1 MGSLVFMPQDTIDHQ
16 KNYSKISKI
25 KREEKDLTPLS
36 IEENLRRNQKTHIP
50 FLFKIITKKRKFTSQ
65 FFEKK
70 FHPKFFLSFFST
82 KMLQEDST
90 SFPIK
95 TSNFLEFNLLASLGI
110 ANFKLDCDSSLFLF
124 SLSLTL
130 LSLLLKQ
137 LLLSLNL

>member
-1 MGSLVFMPQDTIDHQ
+1 MPQDTIDHQ

-50 FLFKIITKKRKFTSQ
+50 FLFKKKSL
-65 FFEKK
+65 KK
-70 FHPKFFLSFFST
+70 ENSHPNFLKKNSTLNFFSLFFQLNAARRQHILPY
-82 KMLQEDST
+82 KN
-90 SFPIK
+90 IK
-95 TSNFLEFNLLASLGI
+95 LFRIFYNLLASLGI
-110 ANFKLDCDSSLFLF
+110 ANFKLDCDSYLFLF